1 MKPARLFRAALA
13 ALSLLLPGCAG
24 LTAAGPALQAADA
37 IAKGVC
43 GAVVGAATPQDALAA
58 FQAGQRAV
66 LDQAFA
72 QIAERLDPKTLEA
85 LRVVAGFEEDWPVLQ
100 RSLAVSS
107 SPDRVAGILVNRLA
121 RRLWGALGQFAPH
134 PPIVVRWTGR
144 RGRAGGRARRQ
155 PPQLVTLRIG
165 DDCDRAAL
173 MMVLLH
179 ELTHVALGPHV
190 AAHGR
195 EFNTLLTRVA
205 AVVWRVSVPTRGLGY
220 KPSRALETA
229 LRAMLNRRARTGA
242 EALDVN

>member
-85 LRVVAGFEEDWPVLQ
+85 LRLGMAANADALRG
-100 RSLAVSS
+100 R
-107 SPDRVAGILVNRLA
+107 DRVLALAAAQGEHAPPPKCPAAGA
-121 RRLWGALGQFAPH
+121 
-134 PPIVVRWTGR
+134 T
-144 RGRAGGRARRQ
+144 
-155 PPQLVTLRIG
+155 PPQEP
-165 DDCDRAAL
+165 A
-173 MMVLLH
+173 
-179 ELTHVALGPHV
+179 P
-190 AAHGR
+190 
-195 EFNTLLTRVA
+195 
-205 AVVWRVSVPTRGLGY
+205 
-220 KPSRALETA
+220 
-229 LRAMLNRRARTGA
+229 
-242 EALDVN
+242 